1 VTETIDI
8 LEAVLARHERG
19 DAYGLATVVSV
30 RGSTYRLPGA
40 RQLVAE
46 TGESVGTVSGGCLD
60 ADVQEVARAVLASGR
75 PRLITFDLTAND
87 EAIWGWGLGCNGATE
102 IFVEPPDSAG
112 LLARRLRD
120 AMSSE
125 QSLAVV
131 TVLESADLAVGSR
144 IFVRADGSSDGSL
157 GSDAADRAAGGVALG
172 ALEAGAHQ
180 TTQLSASGD
189 RVFVEIVAPPPR
201 LLVCGAGHDAIP
213 LVRLGSEFGWQVVV
227 TDERGKF
234 LDDDR
239 FPEASH
245 FVQARPVELAASID
259 LDRRTDVV
267 VMSHTYLRDVDYLRV
282 MLGSRVR
289 YIGMLGPKARLDRIL
304 GDLRAQGIEILQR
317 DLERIH
323 GPAGLDIGA
332 EGPEEI
338 AYAIMAEILAVRRG
352 HGAGFL
358 RERKG
363 AIHSGDI
370 DAMTSNGGKQ

>member
-1 VTETIDI
+1 
-8 LEAVLARHERG
+8 LREAL
-19 DAYGLATVVSV
+19 
-30 RGSTYRLPGA
+30 
-40 RQLVAE
+40 
-46 TGESVGTVSGGCLD
+46 
-60 ADVQEVARAVLASGR
+60 
-75 PRLITFDLTAND
+75 
-87 EAIWGWGLGCNGATE
+87 
-102 IFVEPPDSAG
+102 
-112 LLARRLRD
+112 
-120 AMSSE
+120 SSE

-157 GSDAADRAAGGVALG
+157 GSDATDRAAREVALG

-180 TTQLSASGD
+180 TTELADSGD

-213 LVRLGSEFGWQVVV
+213 LVRLGAGLGWQVVV
-227 TDERGKF
+227 TDERGKL
-234 LDDDR
+234 LDHGR

-245 FVQARPVELAASID
+245 FVQASPADLAAAID

-282 MLGSRVR
+282 LLAGPVR
-289 YIGMLGPKARLDRIL
+289 YIGMLGPRARLERIL
-304 GDLRAQGIEILQR
+304 GDLRRQGSVIGQQ
-317 DLERIH
+317 DLERVY

-338 AYAIMAEILAVRRG
+338 AYAIMAEVMAVQRG

-358 RERKG
+358 RDRQG
-363 AIHSGDI
+363 GIHKSDFV
-370 DAMTSNGGKQ
+370 TTNGGKQ